1 MRQLDLLNG
10 ISGCNQAGDDK
21 PAVDWCDGNLVER
34 AGEQTFICGAWGRAF
49 GLWVRD
55 SAAEDVRELLPTAP
69 VLRPAGVWL
78 PGWHIAVTSA
88 ARILPAGNDPNREPI
103 SSAFMSQIPAGCR
116 LLAAPFGNY
125 QWLMLDLMNQ
135 VPQFAKVLDGL
146 KVIDEMEALAFQMF
160 RQKAFA
166 LDRRHRRELAT
177 ACLRFQGRNVKTL
190 PRPVPG
196 ETRKVR

>member
-1 MRQLDLLNG
+1 MRQLDLLRDNVG
-10 ISGCNQAGDDK
+10 HDRADIDK
-21 PAVDWCDGNLVER
+21 PTFDWRDGDLVER
-34 AGEQTFICGAWGRAF
+34 AGNQIFICGAWRRTF
-49 GLWVRD
+49 GLWVRE
-55 SAAEDVRELLPTAP
+55 SRTGVVRELMPTAP
-69 VLRPAGVWL
+69 ILRLAGVWL
-78 PGWHIAVTSA
+78 PGWHSAVTSE
-88 ARILPAGNDPNREPI
+88 ARSRLSNADPNREAV
-103 SSAFMSQIPAGCR
+103 SSAFMSQVPASCR

-135 VPQFAKVLDGL
+135 VPPFAKVLDGL
-146 KVIDEMEALAFQMF
+146 NVIDEMEALAFQMF

-177 ACLRFQGRNVKTL
+177 ACLRFQGRDVKTL

>member
-1 MRQLDLLNG
+1 MRQLDFLRDNDGQVRPG
-10 ISGCNQAGDDK
+10 IDK
-21 PAVDWCDGNLVER
+21 PTFDWRGGDLIER
-34 AGEQTFICGAWGRAF
+34 AGDQTFICGAWRRVF
-49 GLWVRD
+49 GLWVRESRTGD
-55 SAAEDVRELLPTAP
+55 IRELMPTAP

-78 PGWHIAVTSA
+78 PGWHIAATSA

-146 KVIDEMEALAFQMF
+146 NVVDEMEALAFRMF

-166 LDRRHRRELAT
+166 LDRKRRRELAI
-177 ACLRFQGRNVKTL
+177 ACLHPQDGAAATL
-190 PRPVPG
+190 LGSGPG
-196 ETRKVR
+196 EIRKVL